1 MAYGTPDLRILRRTM
16 NFDRTG
22 KSAVLAKLEGC
33 FTRGIEYRWN
43 VFRPYVDRLA
53 EGSSVLDMGCG
64 SLVETHYLAQR
75 KLRVTGIDLEAQ
87 RLEEYERRYDWSGL
101 PKPALRAASLSD
113 IAKESSRFDL
123 IVTFDTLEHL
133 PPELLQPTLSDLR
146 TLLNPGAVLMIT
158 VPNKLSTFE
167 LYQMAVLKL
176 IRLTGRKMEAGVPH
190 LTVKTSKEWKQ
201 SFESAGFDITAWDM
215 AIGPLMNTWYVMT
228 TAPLALGLQGLEA
241 LRLVSRGTRH
251 KLVKNFNEV
260 VLFPGWLKL
269 LNSIDEAC
277 RSKLSRF
284 FAWNLVVLQAK
295 ECVSQNAVA

>member
-1 MAYGTPDLRILRRTM
+1 
-16 NFDRTG
+16 
-22 KSAVLAKLEGC
+22 
-33 FTRGIEYRWN
+33 
-43 VFRPYVDRLA
+43 
-53 EGSSVLDMGCG
+53 
-64 SLVETHYLAQR
+64 
-75 KLRVTGIDLEAQ
+75 
-87 RLEEYERRYDWSGL
+87 
-101 PKPALRAASLSD
+101 
-113 IAKESSRFDL
+113 
-123 IVTFDTLEHL
+123 
-133 PPELLQPTLSDLR
+133 
-146 TLLNPGAVLMIT
+146 
-158 VPNKLSTFE
+158 
-167 LYQMAVLKL
+167 MAVMKL

-201 SFESAGFDITAWDM
+201 SFESAGFDVVAWDM